1 MKFSIV
7 SDLTGKAISED
18 RLLDEVDGY
27 DEGNL
32 SELNAII
39 GKSIIALEESDLPLV
54 VIDLHLSVIT
64 ASLAEILNYISV
76 LSSINDDILYLGYG
90 DKVIPCGVE
99 ITIDNE
105 SCTIDRPYKLYDDT
119 LYDYVTSLELEDK
132 ARDRTYKLL
141 TVNCPLLVS
150 RAVLLCLNDTEFKLA
165 DEVVNYIYDNS
176 TSGQPHIYNYIYD
189 TPYTLDPIE

>member
-7 SDLTGKAISED
+7 SDFTGKAISED

-32 SELNAII
+32 SELNTII
-39 GKSIIALEESDLPLV
+39 GKSLKALEESDVPLV
-54 VIDLHLSVIT
+54 SIDLHMSVIT
-64 ASLAEILNYISV
+64 GSLVEILNYISV
-76 LSSINDDILYLGYG
+76 LGSISDEVLYLGFG

-132 ARDRTYKLL
+132 VRDRTYKLL
-141 TVNCPLLVS
+141 TANCPLLVS
-150 RAVLLCLNDTEFKLA
+150 LAALLCLNDTEIKLA
-165 DEVVNYIYDNS
+165 DSVINQIYDVS
-176 TSGQPHIYNYIYD
+176 TAGQPHLYNYIYD